1 MMGGWPCPV
10 CGDIDEDIGDDCNT
24 VTLYMDDPELLVPIP
39 PILENPNDYW
49 SREGPREETEEAEE
63 REERASRRYGGKRT
77 RRKRRKRKKRK
88 TRRRKKTKRRR
99 KKRTRR
105 KKGGKTTVLGFPI
118 PIFDLWQTKVKVNNT
133 KKEVEQ
139 WKNFIEKK
147 TKGGRRKKRT
157 RRR

>member
-1 MMGGWPCPV
+1 MKR
-10 CGDIDEDIGDDCNT
+10 
-24 VTLYMDDPELLVPIP
+24 ELRV
-39 PILENPNDYW
+39 
-49 SREGPREETEEAEE
+49 
-63 REERASRRYGGKRT
+63 GGKR
-77 RRKRRKRKKRK
+77 RKKK

-99 KKRTRR
+99 KKKTR
-105 KKGGKTTVLGFPI
+105 KKRGGKTTVLGFPI